1 MRPRDVKILKL
12 IVATIFALFI
22 GSFTALAQEVND
34 PVKLEIFNRFA
45 ANRGSHPEVA
55 YQIAKEYLEKYQKD
69 NDKHT
74 QYVEKWVS
82 IYKSYDPKKWLY
94 FSINMKNFTEAFRLG
109 AQILEKEPDDL
120 STQIALAD
128 AGYRAGMNKDERY
141 TTEALGYA
149 RKAIEAIENGK
160 TPTAWTPFK
169 GKEDTLANLYYTKGF
184 LVLQTNADESIDSLL
199 QATKYESEIRR
210 NPLTYYFLAVAY
222 ETGPYKKMAD
232 TYKFDGKPD
241 LSKKPAALERVNL
254 LLDRIID
261 AYARAIATS
270 DKGPWTAQDRD
281 EWMNAMTAYY
291 KYRHNGSDKGK
302 AEFIANVLQSP
313 LPSKP

>member
-1 MRPRDVKILKL
+1 MRPHEVKILKF
-12 IVATIFALFI
+12 IVATIFALHI
-22 GSFTALAQEVND
+22 GSFAALAQEIND
-34 PVKLEIFNRFA
+34 PVKLEFFKRFA
-45 ANRGSHPEVA
+45 ANRGSHPEAA
-55 YQIAKEYLEKYQKD
+55 YKVAKEYLEKYQKD
-69 NDKHT
+69 NDKYT

-82 IYKSYDPKKWLY
+82 VYETYDPKTLL
-94 FSINMKNFTEAFRLG
+94 SIAINMKSFAEAFRLG
-109 AQILEKEPDDL
+109 AQILEKEPGDL

-128 AGYRAGMNKDERY
+128 AGYRAGVNKDERY
-141 TTEALGYA
+141 NTEALGYA

-169 GKEDTLANLYYTKGF
+169 GKEDALANLYYTKGF
-184 LVLQTNADESIDSLL
+184 LALQTNADESIDSLL
-199 QATKYESEIRR
+199 KATKYESEIRR

-232 TYKFDGKPD
+232 TYRFDGKPD
-241 LSKKPAALERVNL
+241 LSENPAALERLNT

-270 DKGPWTAQDRD
+270 DKGPWTAQGRD
-281 EWMNAMTAYY
+281 DWMNAMTAYY
-291 KYRHNGSDKGK
+291 KYRHNGSDKGE
-302 AEFIANVLQSP
+302 AEFIANVLRSP